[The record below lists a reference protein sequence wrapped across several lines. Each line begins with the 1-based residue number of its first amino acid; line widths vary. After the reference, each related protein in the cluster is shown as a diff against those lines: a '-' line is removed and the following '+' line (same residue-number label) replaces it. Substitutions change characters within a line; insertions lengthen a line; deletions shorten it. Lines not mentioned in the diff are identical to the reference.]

1 MTIGHRSFSLSL
13 LLASLF
19 FFSSLSFPSPY
30 PLTHEKILWTEKAP
44 GWKDWTALTD
54 VGKGVSRVC
63 VSAAGAAA
71 HRVVLLTSTQ
81 GRSILHSVCFPVLHL
96 QIRSMGVAWK
106 MFVVFPFFFF
116 NCFCLKFDRLNYCK
130 HSLFLCLRYWMENSI
145 VCCWTVL
152 EIFGQMY
159 VNLAVMAFKAN
170 KQTKKAVKMALEHC
184 L

>member
-1 MTIGHRSFSLSL
+1 MKRFYGLKKPQAERTEL
-13 LLASLF
+13 
-19 FFSSLSFPSPY
+19 PW
-30 PLTHEKILWTEKAP
+30 LTW
-44 GWKDWTALTD
+44 
-54 VGKGVSRVC
+54 GKGVSRVC
-63 VSAAGAAA
+63 VSAAEAAA
-71 HRVVLLTSTQ
+71 HRVVVLTSTQ

-170 KQTKKAVKMALEHC
+170 KQTKKLWKWPWSIIFSYLKSF
-184 L
+184 